1 MTDGYHISQGNE
13 EKGPFTLEELTEM
26 GIDLDT
32 MVLSPGADD
41 WQRAADLPEF
51 FNYFEATGIYF
62 PTEDNLAG
70 FWWRLL
76 AYFID
81 YFTLGYVLALFTS
94 GITAPLSKK
103 ILDNTMTSADMPLF
117 VQICLLNFLA
127 YVFYHSALEA
137 SPLQGSLGKR
147 FCGLVVVDADGRRL
161 KYGRA
166 LSRNFSK
173 FFSSIAF
180 GVGYLS
186 ILWDDRKQAWHDKI
200 AKTYV
205 LVRNR

>member
-13 EKGPFTLEELTEM
+13 EKGPFTLEELMQM

-32 MVLSPGADD
+32 MVLSPQADD
-41 WQRAADLPEF
+41 WQRAADMPEL
-51 FNYFEATGIYF
+51 FNYFEANGIYF

-76 AYFID
+76 AYVIDSFIISNI
-81 YFTLGYVLALFTS
+81 LSLFTS
-94 GITAPLSKK
+94 DITAPLYKK
-103 ILDNTMTSADMPLF
+103 IGENTMTPADLPLF
-117 VQICLLNFLA
+117 FQISLLNFLA
-127 YVFYHSALEA
+127 FTFYSAALEA
-137 SPLQGSLGKR
+137 SPIQGSLGKR

-161 KYGRA
+161 GYGKA
-166 LSRNFSK
+166 LIRNFSK
-173 FFSSIAF
+173 LLSQLALLI
-180 GVGYLS
+180 GYLS

-205 LVRNR
+205 LVKNR

>member
-13 EKGPFTLEELTEM
+13 EKGPYTLEELTEM

-51 FNYFEATGIYF
+51 FNYFEATGIIF

-81 YFTLGYVLALFTS
+81 SFIITNIMSLFTS
-94 GITAPLSKK
+94 DLTAPLYKK
-103 ILDNTMTSADMPLF
+103 IAENKMTTDDLPFFL
-117 VQICLLNFLA
+117 QISLLNFV
-127 YVFYHSALEA
+127 VFALYNAALEA
-137 SPLQGSLGKR
+137 SPIQGSLGKR
-147 FCGLVVVDADGRRL
+147 FCGLVVVDEDGRKL
-161 KYGRA
+161 KYGKA
-166 LSRNFSK
+166 LIRNFSK
-173 FFSSIAF
+173 ILSQMALLL
-180 GVGYLS
+180 GYLS